1 ERFGVNTIK
10 LDGVPSYFESTN
22 IEECFISIVSRMFG
36 GGVNAARDLSIED
49 LISSVSVMA
58 SRYFDSRSLDELQS
72 LLENLL
78 DCDMPYVD
86 TRGRPTLYQISF
98 KDIERKLGIK

>member
-1 ERFGVNTIK
+1 MI
-10 LDGVPSYFESTN
+10 
-22 IEECFISIVSRMFG
+22 G
-36 GGVNAARDLSIED
+36 GGLNTARDLSMED

-58 SRYFDSRSLDELQS
+58 SKYFDSRSFDELQS
-72 LLENLL
+72 LLGDLL

>member
-1 ERFGVNTIK
+1 MI
-10 LDGVPSYFESTN
+10 
-22 IEECFISIVSRMFG
+22 G
-36 GGVNAARDLSIED
+36 GGLNTARDLSMED

-58 SRYFDSRSLDELQS
+58 SKYFDSRSLDELQS

-98 KDIERKLGIK
+98 KDIEE